1 MQQRTLSTSLLDW
14 FKCYLVPGLVFQSV
28 IVGGGYGTGREV
40 VEFFLVHG
48 PMGGLLGML
57 VSCLAFSLIMA
68 VAFEFARVTK
78 SYDYRAFFQA
88 LLGRF
93 WWSFEIIYLLIALL
107 ILAVLGSAA
116 GEIVAQ
122 ALDWQPI
129 YGSLL
134 MMALVG
140 LLNFFGSGII
150 ERIFVL
156 WSGLLYLTYITLL
169 WIVFHRSGDHILQL
183 LQQVNIQGN
192 WALDGVRYTAYNLS
206 TLATVLFVAPRFTR
220 SRQAL
225 GAGMLA
231 GMIVIVPGILVFL
244 VLLSAH
250 PAIASTPVP
259 MMHILQGL
267 NMLWLLV
274 LFQTMLFGT
283 FIETGTGIIHAIN
296 ERIANNLKHRKIH
309 FSAWSRALIA
319 LLSLGFAT
327 FLADT
332 FGMIQLI
339 AKGYGALSYAYIV
352 VVVIPLLTVGLAR
365 ILKRL

>member
-1 MQQRTLSTSLLDW
+1 MRPRILNSSSLDW
-14 FKCYLVPGLVFQSV
+14 FKCYLAPGLVFQSV

-40 VEFFLVHG
+40 AEFFLAHG
-48 PMGGLLGML
+48 PMGGLFGML

-78 SYDYRAFFQA
+78 SYDYRSFFQA

-122 ALDWQPI
+122 ALNWRPI

-156 WSGLLYLTYITLL
+156 WSGLLYLTYIALF

-183 LQQVNIQGN
+183 LRQADIQGN
-192 WALDGVRYTAYNLS
+192 WALDGVRYTAYNAS
-206 TLATVLFVAPRFTR
+206 ALATALFVAPRFTR

-225 GAGMLA
+225 GAGILA
-231 GMIVIVPGILVFL
+231 GMIAIAPGILVFL
-244 VLLSAH
+244 VLLSAY
-250 PAIASTPVP
+250 PAIAFAPVP

-267 NMLWLLV
+267 NILWLLV

-309 FSAWSRALIA
+309 FSDWSRALIA
-319 LLSLGFAT
+319 LLALGFAT

-332 FGMIQLI
+332 FGIIQLI

-352 VVVIPLLTVGLAR
+352 VVIIPLLTVGLAR